1 MSRTPARV
9 TQADV
14 ARCIR
19 AARQTGAGTVEV
31 RPDGTVLIHITD
43 GHKPGI
49 SPESNE
55 KQLED
60 TGDAV
65 L

>member
-14 ARCIR
+14 ARCVR
-19 AARQTGAGTVEV
+19 AARQAGAGMVEV
-31 RPDGTVLIHITD
+31 RPDGTVLIHISAPAGAPLVTSDPEKEVEYDD
-43 GHKPGI
+43 GI
-49 SPESNE
+49 
-55 KQLED
+55 
-60 TGDAV
+60 V